1 MFNYPISILKVNKK
15 YKCFSPKELSNKRFK
30 YGFIELDNYNYEVN
44 NNIHSYDIKF
54 EKDYS
59 STEEGSRLWA
69 ELTISLE
76 EFKPTLDWIKFPKKS
91 LILPILKKVKKEDV
105 SPTQMEMIIEYILH
119 RPEES
124 YIDYVELILI
134 HNGINGIY
142 DNLTQLEKM
151 YLDSAYFMKN
161 FTNRLVINEHNF
173 SDIDKYAYHCDS
185 LIDKFLIKTNGFNQ
199 CFRYEDENYSS
210 IAVREDDN
218 KYSIYIYGSDD
229 SSYTKYFDTFEEAKF
244 DCEILKRLSRVI
256 NRSHIKALKYEFT
269 N

>member
-30 YGFIELDNYNYEVN
+30 YAFIELDNYNYEVN

-54 EKDYS
+54 KEDFS
-59 STEEGSRLWA
+59 STEEQSRLWA

-76 EFKPTLDWIKFPKKS
+76 EFKPTLNWIKFPKKS
-91 LILPILKKVKKEDV
+91 LILPILNKVKKEDV
-105 SPTQMEMIIEYILH
+105 TPTQMEMIIEYILH

-151 YLDSAYFMKN
+151 CLDSTYIMEN
-161 FTNRLVINEHNF
+161 FTNRPIINEHNF
-173 SDIDKYAYHCDS
+173 SDIDKYAYDRDS

-210 IAVREDDN
+210 VSVV
-218 KYSIYIYGSDD
+218 KYEEGYGIYI
-229 SSYTKYFDTFEEAKF
+229 
-244 DCEILKRLSRVI
+244 
-256 NRSHIKALKYEFT
+256 
-269 N
+269 